1 MLIVRTNKRYF
12 SCVVGGDFHP
22 HFHASLDI
30 KIAKCTILKTG
41 SDLTALFSSAP
52 QKHKKICRF
61 TASVQA
67 LQHFLA
73 CLQNSNFCSRCCSNL
88 FTLVIDTEFA
98 SLEIVGDFLIS
109 LTEQGLP
116 WGMALLLWG
125 FVCSVTCQGLGNK
138 DWYLWRSYTMA
149 CALWGRSQ
157 AKCIC
162 SLSMF
167 VGRQRCPGTLRS
179 QKHDFLSD
187 YLCYFCNYPEEYFS
201 AAFSNAT
208 FSSIPEKKQTN

>member
-22 HFHASLDI
+22 HFHGSLDI
-30 KIAKCTILKTG
+30 KIATCTILKTG
-41 SDLTALFSSAP
+41 SDLTALFSSAT

-98 SLEIVGDFLIS
+98 SLEIVGDFFNIS
-109 LTEQGLP
+109 HRTGSSLEHGFTIMGLR
-116 WGMALLLWG
+116 
-125 FVCSVTCQGLGNK
+125 VQ
-138 DWYLWRSYTMA
+138 
-149 CALWGRSQ
+149 
-157 AKCIC
+157 
-162 SLSMF
+162 
-167 VGRQRCPGTLRS
+167 
-179 QKHDFLSD
+179 
-187 YLCYFCNYPEEYFS
+187 CNMPRTRE
-201 AAFSNAT
+201 
-208 FSSIPEKKQTN
+208 